1 MLFKI
6 PERYI
11 FPIFSVINTFSD
23 MYCLHNSQNSFLN
36 DGDITFL
43 YDKSR
48 WIDIVV
54 RRSNYI

>member
-1 MLFKI
+1 
-6 PERYI
+6 
-11 FPIFSVINTFSD
+11 
-23 MYCLHNSQNSFLN
+23 MYCLLKSQIDFLN

-54 RRSNYI
+54 RRSNYIKIQW